1 MRPIEKTFSNLP
13 IVLNDFFK
21 HSHKQSP
28 LRVFLCGS
36 KPTDLQY
43 DLRTQVRCLLEK
55 NMGCKTFFG
64 EEIEDFKNPKVDLD
78 HLTIEV
84 TQAKKS
90 DLILMFL
97 GSPGTM
103 AEVTAFA
110 MNKQVSEKT
119 VVFNNKKYHKVKSFI
134 NQGPLKLLPKE
145 NVIPY
150 DAESN
155 EPTLELVKHLD
166 LILAKTWYKRILTQ
180 MVLLTMLPLKN
191 LSFEEFICLALIYS
205 TFPVRYKA
213 LNDYYPD
220 GEASLKKSLKFLF
233 VEQFIKK
240 DEEKYIPRKILG
252 VSDYKISFLNE
263 YIDDISKVRLHLLES
278 RLKDGDIVSDYRL
291 IV

>member
-1 MRPIEKTFSNLP
+1 MRPIEKTFSKLP

-21 HSHKQSP
+21 HSHKRAS
-28 LRVFLCGS
+28 LCVFLCGS

-43 DLRTQVRCLLEK
+43 DLRTQVRWLLEK
-55 NMGCKTFFG
+55 HMGCRAFFG
-64 EEIEDFKNPKVDLD
+64 EDIEEFKNPKVDLD

-84 TQAKKS
+84 TQAIKS

-110 MNKQVSEKT
+110 MNKQVSKRT

-180 MVLLTMLPLKN
+180 MAPSTQLPLTN
-191 LSFEEFICLALIYS
+191 LSFEQFLCLAIIYS

-213 LNDYYPD
+213 LEFFYPAN
-220 GEASLKKSLKFLF
+220 EASLNKALKYLF
-233 VEQFIKK
+233 DKRFIK
-240 DEEKYIPRKILG
+240 EEEKKYIPRKMLD
-252 VSDYKISFLNE
+252 VRDNKLSFLHE

-278 RLKDGDIVSDYRL
+278 RLKDEDIVSDY
-291 IV
+291 

>member
-1 MRPIEKTFSNLP
+1 MRPIEKTFRKLP

-21 HSHKQSP
+21 HSHKHASLQ
-28 LRVFLCGS
+28 VFLCGS

-43 DLRTQVRCLLEK
+43 DLRTQVRWLLEQH
-55 NMGCKTFFG
+55 MGCRAFFG
-64 EEIEDFKNPKVDLD
+64 EDIAEFKNPKVDRD

-84 TQAKKS
+84 TQAINS

-134 NQGPLKLLPKE
+134 NQVPLKLLPKE

-180 MVLLTMLPLKN
+180 MAPLIMLSLKN

-220 GEASLKKSLKFLF
+220 SEASLKKSLEFLF
-233 VEQFIKK
+233 NEQFIK
-240 DEEKYIPRKILG
+240 EEEKKYIPRKMLG
-252 VSDYKISFLNE
+252 ASGYKISFLHE

>member
-21 HSHKQSP
+21 HSHKQSQ

-166 LILAKTWYKRILTQ
+166 LILAKTWYKRILTR
-180 MVLLTMLPLKN
+180 MAPFTMLPLKN

-205 TFPVRYKA
+205 AFPVRYET
-213 LNDYYPD
+213 LNEYYPD
-220 GEASLKKSLKFLF
+220 SEASLNKSLEFLF
-233 VEQFIKK
+233 NRQFIKK
-240 DEEKYIPRKILG
+240 EEKIYIPSKMLG
-252 VSDYKISFLNE
+252 VSNYKISFLHE
-263 YIDDISKVRLHLLES
+263 YIDDISKVRLYLLES

>member
-1 MRPIEKTFSNLP
+1 MRPIEKTFRKLP

-21 HSHKQSP
+21 HSHSHAS

-36 KPTDLQY
+36 KLTDLQY
-43 DLRTQVRCLLEK
+43 DLRTQVRWLLEK
-55 NMGCKTFFG
+55 HMGCRALFG
-64 EEIEDFKNPKVDLD
+64 EETEEFKNPKVNRD
-78 HLTIEV
+78 HLTIEI
-84 TQAKKS
+84 TQAIKS

-134 NQGPLKLLPKE
+134 NQGPLKLLPKD

-166 LILAKTWYKRILTQ
+166 LILAKTWYKRILTR
-180 MVLLTMLPLKN
+180 MACLTMLSLMN
-191 LSFEEFICLALIYS
+191 LSFEQFICLAIIYS

-213 LNDYYPD
+213 LELFYPAN
-220 GEASLKKSLKFLF
+220 EASLNKALKYLF
-233 VEQFIKK
+233 DERFIKE
-240 DEEKYIPRKILG
+240 EEKKYMPRKMLG
-252 VSDYKISFLNE
+252 VRDYKLSFLYE
-263 YIDDISKVRLHLLES
+263 YIDDIGKVRLHLLGS
-278 RLKDGDIVSDYRL
+278 RLKDEDIVSDYRL